1 MAQPVVH
8 FEIIGQD
15 PARLRR
21 YFGALFGWQ
30 FDTSGLV
37 SEAISQPDDY
47 GFTERVGDSGIPGG
61 VGGGR
66 DYDNRVIFY
75 VGVPD
80 VEAALRQG
88 GGLRGPPPLGAGPGP
103 VRPGDRPLRRPRRQP
118 HRPGRRL
125 TPADLDPFLWRL

>member
-15 PARLRR
+15 PARLRG

-37 SEAISQPDDY
+37 SETISQPDDY
-47 GFTERVGDSGIPGG
+47 GFTEPDGGSGIPGG

-66 DYDNRVIFY
+66 DYGNRVIFY

-80 VEAALRQG
+80 VEAALRQAES
-88 GGLRGPPPLGAGPGP
+88 LG
-103 VRPGDRPLRRPRRQP
+103 
-118 HRPGRRL
+118 GRRL
-125 TPADLDPFLWRL
+125 LGPARAPSGLVIGHFADPEGNRIGLAAAG

>member
-1 MAQPVVH
+1 MGQPVVH

-15 PARLRR
+15 PARLRG

-47 GFTERVGDSGIPGG
+47 GFTEPAGDSGIPGG

-80 VEAALRQG
+80 VEAALRQAES
-88 GGLRGPPPLGAGPGP
+88 LG
-103 VRPGDRPLRRPRRQP
+103 
-118 HRPGRRL
+118 GRRL
-125 TPADLDPFLWRL
+125 LGPARAPSGLVIGHFADPEGNRIGLAAAG

>member
-1 MAQPVVH
+1 MGQPVVH

-15 PARLRR
+15 PARLRG

-37 SEAISQPDDY
+37 SEAISRPDDY
-47 GFTERVGDSGIPGG
+47 GFTEPADASGIPGG

-80 VEAALRQG
+80 VEAALRQAES
-88 GGLRGPPPLGAGPGP
+88 LG
-103 VRPGDRPLRRPRRQP
+103 
-118 HRPGRRL
+118 GRRL
-125 TPADLDPFLWRL
+125 LGPARAPSGLVIGHFADPEGNRIGVAATG

>member
-1 MAQPVVH
+1 MGQPVVH

-15 PARLRR
+15 PARLRG

-47 GFTERVGDSGIPGG
+47 GFTEPGDDSGIPGG

-66 DYDNRVIFY
+66 DYDNHVIFY

-80 VEAALRQG
+80 VEAALQQAES
-88 GGLRGPPPLGAGPGP
+88 LG
-103 VRPGDRPLRRPRRQP
+103 
-118 HRPGRRL
+118 GRRL
-125 TPADLDPFLWRL
+125 LGPARAPSGLVIGHFADPEGNRIGLAAAG

>member
-15 PARLRR
+15 PARLRG

-37 SEAISQPDDY
+37 SETISQPDDY
-47 GFTERVGDSGIPGG
+47 GFTEPGGDSGIPGG

-66 DYDNRVIFY
+66 DYDHRVIFY

-80 VEAALRQG
+80 VEAALRQAES
-88 GGLRGPPPLGAGPGP
+88 LG
-103 VRPGDRPLRRPRRQP
+103 
-118 HRPGRRL
+118 GRRL
-125 TPADLDPFLWRL
+125 LGPARAPSGLVIGHFADPEGNRIGLAAAG

>member
-1 MAQPVVH
+1 VVH

-15 PARLRR
+15 PARLRG

-47 GFTERVGDSGIPGG
+47 GFTEPGDDSGIPGG

-66 DYDNRVIFY
+66 DYDNHVIFY

-80 VEAALRQG
+80 VEAALQQAES
-88 GGLRGPPPLGAGPGP
+88 LG
-103 VRPGDRPLRRPRRQP
+103 
-118 HRPGRRL
+118 GRRL
-125 TPADLDPFLWRL
+125 LGPARAPSGLVIGHFADPEGNRIGLAAAG

>member
-1 MAQPVVH
+1 MGQPVVH

-15 PARLRR
+15 PARLRG

-47 GFTERVGDSGIPGG
+47 GFTEPGDDSGIPGG

-66 DYDNRVIFY
+66 DYDNHVIFY

-80 VEAALRQG
+80 VEAALQQAES
-88 GGLRGPPPLGAGPGP
+88 LG
-103 VRPGDRPLRRPRRQP
+103 
-118 HRPGRRL
+118 GRRL
-125 TPADLDPFLWRL
+125 LGPARAPSGLVIGHFADPEGNRIGVAAVG